1 MSEKRELAVSDLV
14 QGEYTRTISTRTVE
28 FTCQKCGKPS
38 SREQYPGP
46 KPKYC
51 LWCLPEVEKA
61 KNTERQQRYRERRKQ
76 VPVTESQVG
85 VTREQVSVTIPE
97 KPHSS
102 KEKPKPKPQGKRRRR

>member
-1 MSEKRELAVSDLV
+1 MPETRELAVSDLV
-14 QGEYTRTISTRTVE
+14 QGEYTRTITTRTVE
-28 FTCQKCGKPS
+28 FTCEKCGKPS

-51 LWCLPEVEKA
+51 LWCLPIVEA
-61 KNTERQQRYRERRKQ
+61 ERNAERQKRHRERRKQ
-76 VPVTESQVG
+76 VRVTGSQVG
-85 VTREQVSVTIPE
+85 VTREQVGVTISE